1 MSTARPP
8 MRVRMRAYFLLFAA
22 AAMIAYAVAGDGR
35 PVVQLI
41 IVATPLATF
50 LYALASR
57 RLPHQ
62 RPWAIAV
69 GGLIVLLVGQLSWP
83 GWLDEHVGRAGGTP
97 AELTLS
103 AAHGLFLMGTAM
115 ALRRRLASDVGGL
128 VDAALLGLCAGGP
141 LWVWG
146 VQPHL
151 ESDTS
156 SLGELLLMVDVFAI
170 CGVIGCLV
178 RMGAARGPGRGTIVY
193 LLLTAVLTLAG
204 LAAGRPEPLLLAF
217 LTIGAAPI
225 QPLAASVTEP
235 VSASVTDP
243 VSGRVTLRW
252 LAVALCV
259 NPLLTVVQIMRGDQS
274 ASLMLAVGTL
284 LVIPLVLLRFHRL
297 SVQREHAERTLAHQA
312 SHDELTGLRNRR
324 HMMVAIDDALRGPD
338 GATVLLCDLDGF
350 KPINDR
356 FGHAAGDEALTV
368 VAARLT
374 AVTREN
380 DVVGRLGGDEFLVV
394 CPSSDA
400 GDLAARI
407 EETLRLPMALSAGVI
422 TIGATVGAASVPA
435 GSGLGRE
442 AVVARADAAMYARK
456 APRRAGSSR
465 VLTAMSDTPQ
475 H

>member
-1 MSTARPP
+1 
-8 MRVRMRAYFLLFAA
+8 MRAYFLLFAA

-69 GGLIVLLVGQLSWP
+69 GGLIVLLIGQLWWP
-83 GWLDEHVGRAGGTP
+83 GWLDGHVGRAEGNP

-151 ESDTS
+151 NPDASA
-156 SLGELLLMVDVFAI
+156 LGELLLMIDVFAI
-170 CGVIGCLV
+170 CGVIGCLI

-193 LLLTAVLTLAG
+193 LLCTAVLTLAA
-204 LAAGRPEPLLLAF
+204 LATGRPEPLLLAF

-225 QPLAASVTEP
+225 QPFAASVTEP
-235 VSASVTDP
+235 VADGAATS
-243 VSGRVTLRW
+243 RVTLRW

-259 NPLLTVVQIMRGDQS
+259 NPLLTVVQIMRGDES

-297 SVQREHAERTLAHQA
+297 SMQREQAERTLAHQA

-324 HMMVAIDDALRGPD
+324 HMMVAIDDALAGPD

-356 FGHAAGDEALTV
+356 YGHAAGDEALTV
-368 VAARLT
+368 VAARLL
-374 AVTREN
+374 AVTRED

-394 CPSSDA
+394 CPSADA

-407 EETLRLPMALSAGVI
+407 EETLCSPMALSVGMI
-422 TIGATVGAASVPA
+422 TIGVTVGVASVPA

-442 AVVARADAAMYARK
+442 AVVARADAAMYAGK
-456 APRRAGSSR
+456 APRRAGSSPAGAPL
-465 VLTAMSDTPQ
+465 VLP
-475 H
+475 